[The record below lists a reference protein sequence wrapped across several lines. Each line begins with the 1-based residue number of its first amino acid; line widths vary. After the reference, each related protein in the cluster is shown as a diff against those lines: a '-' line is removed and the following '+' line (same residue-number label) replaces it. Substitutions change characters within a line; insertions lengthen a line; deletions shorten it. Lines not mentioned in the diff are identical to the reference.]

1 MHRLLS
7 LWPRHW
13 GAYWQLIQKQFRGSW
28 NLTIIKPNLKPLLG
42 SAAKTNST
50 MSCML
55 FCLNAQ
61 CDCSGFCF
69 GFWFLLTICRNIGR
83 VYYGT
88 LLIKISRNT
97 QLGAG
102 FTNYYAT
109 AVHWFGFVTGRVV
122 GQFSIVMQSCN
133 RVRFCF
139 EYLYKNNNSS
149 SIILTLHWAICFYSS
164 CHLSSLGIIQYE

>member
-50 MSCML
+50 LSCML

-61 CDCSGFCF
+61 CDCSGFF
-69 GFWFLLTICRNIGR
+69 FFLVFTYHLQKYREG
-83 VYYGT
+83 
-88 LLIKISRNT
+88 LLWDIIDQDFKKYPV
-97 QLGAG
+97 G

-109 AVHWFGFVTGRVV
+109 AVHWFGFVTWRVV

-149 SIILTLHWAICFYSS
+149 SIILTLHWAICFYSLCQLYS
-164 CHLSSLGIIQYE
+164 MSSTPR

>member
-1 MHRLLS
+1 MLIIPMHRLLS

-50 MSCML
+50 LSCML

-97 QLGAG
+97 QLGSLIIMQQL
-102 FTNYYAT
+102 FTDLVLSLEEWLA
-109 AVHWFGFVTGRVV
+109 
-122 GQFSIVMQSCN
+122 
-133 RVRFCF
+133 
-139 EYLYKNNNSS
+139 NSV
-149 SIILTLHWAICFYSS
+149 
-164 CHLSSLGIIQYE
+164 